1 MAFKRHVIEV
11 PLLLTFFALELL
23 GPVGTNLTLYRTCYI
38 ILGYNETD
46 CALLGNTENSTY
58 NDLQKKV
65 QPTVNVISTVS
76 SIVTQVFGLI
86 ICLFA
91 GQWSDKFGR
100 KPILLVTQIGQF
112 FSLLI
117 MTLFSAIPYINP
129 WYFML
134 SSIPSML
141 TGGFAAFLVTIL
153 SYISDIS
160 TDETR
165 GMRMA
170 MMEGMLGAGM
180 LFGSL
185 CSSYLYYATN
195 YPSMYGIAAGIIGLN
210 IIYIYFFLSESLE
223 NIEHEKSWKDIFKPS
238 DLKGMAHV
246 MTKPRENFNRAIILL
261 MTVIMVL
268 YIFISNG
275 DGKTYLFLMGKFNWN
290 LQHYTIF
297 NSVTIIIFVI
307 GTLGGTYLF
316 KKLAVTE
323 SVVILLGL
331 MCAFNG
337 DLVRGLAT
345 EDFHIYFAAG
355 LKFISGIISPQC
367 RTLISKLVPVDEIA
381 KVFALIMVVEFVVS
395 IGASPFY
402 TLIYNATVDTDPGF
416 YNFVSAGLFGVD
428 IIIIL
433 IIMLL
438 EYKTTLPYEEL
449 NNEEPQITPESLIET
464 F

>member
-1 MAFKRHVIEV
+1 MAFKRRLIEV
-11 PLLLTFFALELL
+11 PLLFTFFALELL
-23 GPVGTNLTLYRTCYI
+23 GPIGTNLTLYRTCYI

-46 CALLGNTENSTY
+46 CAFLGNTENSTY

-65 QPTVNVISTVS
+65 QPTVNVISTVN

-100 KPILLVTQIGQF
+100 KPILLVSQIGQF
-112 FSLLI
+112 FSYLI
-117 MTLFSAIPYINP
+117 MALFSAIPYINP
-129 WYFML
+129 WFFML
-134 SSIPSML
+134 SSIPSMI
-141 TGGFAAFLVTIL
+141 TGGIPTVLVTIL

-170 MMEGMLGAGM
+170 MMEGMLGAGV

-185 CSSYLYYATN
+185 SSSYLYYATN

-246 MTKPRENFNRAIILL
+246 MTKPREKFNRAIILL
-261 MTVIMVL
+261 LTVIMIL
-268 YIFISNG
+268 NIFIFYG

-297 NSVTIIIFVI
+297 NSATVIISVI

-316 KKLAVTE
+316 KKLGVTE

-337 DLVRGLAT
+337 DFVRGIAT
-345 EDFHIYFAAG
+345 EDFQIYFVAG
-355 LKFISGIISPQC
+355 LKFISGIVNPQC
-367 RTLISKLVPVDEIA
+367 RTLISKLVPVDEIG
-381 KVFALIMVVEFVVS
+381 KVFALIMVAEFIIS

-402 TLIYNATVDTDPGF
+402 TFIYNATVYTDPGF
-416 YNFVSAGLFGVD
+416 YNFISAGLFGVD

-433 IIMLL
+433 
-438 EYKTTLPYEEL
+438 
-449 NNEEPQITPESLIET
+449 
-464 F
+464 